1 MENNYTEK
9 KKIFSFKKSE
19 SQNEVVENVEAQSS
33 NKTLLASFHKLLPN
47 SSDLIVGNFEEKKID
62 ETNTIDEKKKEAI
75 EKLKNNK
82 KTIKEVV
89 REMYFVIGLISV
101 GLENIEKI
109 IEYNYQPWDVVSLSE
124 TKVAKLYETNREQ
137 LIDFTTNSFLRVY
150 PKGTRIDSSNYDP
163 VKSWICGAQ
172 LVSLNLQ
179 SLQDDFILLNHVFFE
194 LNNGTGYILKPS
206 YLRNSPKEFKKYTAP
221 AYNLQLILLSG
232 IMLQRCMNESS
243 EELYVTVNVIGTFED
258 EKNDV
263 LRTDNVKKNFL
274 HPLFT
279 SNSIELMIYE
289 ENLSFLL
296 MKIFDNKNNV
306 LAKSIIPMVSL
317 MEGYRSVTLYNNQ
330 CEEIKNSNL
339 IIFTKK
345 Y

>member
-1 MENNYTEK
+1 VENNYTEK
-9 KKIFSFKKSE
+9 KKIFSFKKNDSV
-19 SQNEVVENVEAQSS
+19 NDDKENVDAQSD
-33 NKTLLASFHKLLPN
+33 NKTILVASSKNLFA
-47 SSDLIVGNFEEKKID
+47 SSEQIVGNFEQKKVE
-62 ETNTIDEKKKEAI
+62 ETAIDEKKNDAI
-75 EKLKNNK
+75 EMLKNNK

-101 GLENIEKI
+101 GMNIDKI
-109 IEYNYQPWDVVSLSE
+109 KESNYQPWDVVSLSE
-124 TKVAKLYETNREQ
+124 SKVSKFYETNREQ
-137 LIDFTTNSFLRVY
+137 LIEFTTNSFLRVY

-179 SLQDDFILLNHVFFE
+179 SLQDDFTLINHIFFE
-194 LNNGTGYILKPS
+194 LNNRTGYILKPT
-206 YLRNSPKEFKKYTAP
+206 YLRNNPMEVKKYSAP
-221 AYNLQLILLSG
+221 AYNLQLCLLSG

-243 EELYVTVNVIGTFED
+243 EELYVTINVIGTFED
-258 EKNDV
+258 EKNEV
-263 LRTDNVKKNFL
+263 LRTDNVKTNFL

-279 SNSIELMIYE
+279 SNNIELRIYE
-289 ENLSFLL
+289 ENLSFLM
-296 MKIFDNKNNV
+296 MKVFDNKNNV
-306 LAKSIIPMVSL
+306 LARSVIPLISL
-317 MEGYRSVTLYNNQ
+317 MEGFRSVTLYNDQ